1 MSVLILLNIKEK
13 LLSHPLLLI
22 LLPLWCQLLLHHNTN
37 SHHIKLILKK
47 KKKKKLS
54 IWIFESC
61 ICLKLHTI
69 ANTLTLTYLF

>member
-47 KKKKKLS
+47 KKKKLS